1 MADDPTD
8 DTTQDDASAP
18 EGEFVDRR
26 SGKDRRKGGER
37 RRGGRRYRRQK
48 VGEDRRT
55 GADRRGPDR
64 RSGTDRRIY
73 HDPRYKKARPRTK
86 DASAVYSA
94 EEEARVRHILS
105 HVGHRPV
112 CPVCEGS
119 FTLGPVDHRGLES
132 VRQVTCAECGRGT
145 VVTNCLLAR
154 VMVLTRV
161 DAVSRLL
168 RAILTAVGHEVVQ
181 PPHTGLALSLYR
193 ENPPDAVIMDTF
205 ALTEMDG
212 QEFIRQLRVE
222 SSDPR
227 IIVLAPR
234 PSYRMADP
242 SATARHLGA
251 TYILR
256 TPFTR
261 EDLFKALKEARR

>member
-8 DTTQDDASAP
+8 APTPDDDSTKADP
-18 EGEFVDRR
+18 FIDRR
-26 SGKDRRKGGER
+26 SGRDRRSGGER
-37 RRGGRRYRRQK
+37 RHGGRRYRRLR

-55 GADRRGPDR
+55 GSDRRGPDR

-73 HDPRYKKARPRTK
+73 NDPRYHKPRTK
-86 DASAVYSA
+86 REAPPGYSA
-94 EEEARVRHILS
+94 EDAAKVRHILS

-112 CPVCEGS
+112 CPVCEGA
-119 FTLGPVDHRGLES
+119 FTLGPADYRGADS
-132 VRQVTCAECGRGT
+132 VRHVSCADCGRGT

-154 VMVLTRV
+154 VMIFTRV
-161 DAVSRLL
+161 EAMSKLL
-168 RAILTAVGHEVVQ
+168 RAVLMTAGHDVVQ
-181 PPHTGLALSLYR
+181 PPHTGLAITVYR

-212 QEFIRQLRVE
+212 QEFIRQLRME
-222 SSDPR
+222 SADAR
-227 IIVLAPR
+227 IIVLAPK
-234 PSYRMADP
+234 PNYRMADP

-251 TYILR
+251 TCILR

-261 EDLFKALKEARR
+261 DDLLKAVKEARR